1 MAQIASESGI
11 IVDSEGKFIEMDS
24 LMIVNF
30 IVGME
35 DEFSISFPDEIFEL
49 EDLFSVSKFTVIITE
64 LLNENKNNEKLR

>member
-1 MAQIASESGI
+1 
-11 IVDSEGKFIEMDS
+11 
-24 LMIVNF
+24 MIVNF